1 MVSNRI
7 LILFPYEIN
16 INNGGPSGFL
26 AHNLLDK
33 PRDCFVLSQDIV
45 KTHPEKITK
54 KIDYLTKRILFLWKN
69 KGKDKRKL
77 KEEFFYKYYFEKI
90 KAENYKYIFFHET
103 VHLERF
109 RKYISKKQIIILQ
122 SHSPEIPSVEYRNWA
137 PLNTEEI
144 SFREKAEREAFRR
157 ADIIV
162 FPNKECVSIYE
173 TLITDKSKI
182 KYILSGAKKNYNNDE
197 QNNYE
202 LPQDKINLMYIG
214 RRNKIKGFDI
224 VLETFR
230 KVREKRKDINL
241 IIIGNGEK
249 IEILSDDLSEV
260 LETFEFPRQKWG
272 QYLSLNDYIH
282 PTEIDY
288 IGMFVVSAGEKSRIV
303 SNELISKGEFY
314 RGHLVN
320 SLGLELAES
329 TAEYIHTVM
338 RKDVGIIDKNISM
351 DDILKAKYQGN
362 RYSFGYP
369 ACPDLSNQEK
379 LFGLL
384 KPERFGVKLTEGYM
398 MYPEA
403 SVSAIVFS
411 QPFCKYFNM

>member
-33 PRDCFVLSQDIV
+33 PRDCFILSQDIV

-157 ADIIV
+157 ADVIV
-162 FPNKECVSIYE
+162 FPNEECVSIYE

-197 QNNYE
+197 QNNYK
-202 LPQDKINLMYIG
+202 LPEDKINLMYIG

-224 VLETFR
+224 VLEIFR

-249 IEILSDDLSEV
+249 IEE
-260 LETFEFPRQKWG
+260 E
-272 QYLSLNDYIH
+272 
-282 PTEIDY
+282 
-288 IGMFVVSAGEKSRIV
+288 
-303 SNELISKGEFY
+303 
-314 RGHLVN
+314 
-320 SLGLELAES
+320 
-329 TAEYIHTVM
+329 
-338 RKDVGIIDKNISM
+338 GIIDIGFSKNPIGWYNSA
-351 DDILKAKYQGN
+351 DYLINAN
-362 RYSFGYP
+362 RQSYF
-369 ACPDLSNQEK
+369 DLSIIEALTTGIPIIMSDN
-379 LFGLL
+379 FGHSYYKGKSSLIKTFDVKSPDELYKILTGDL
-384 KPERFGVKLTEGYM
+384 KKRDYKKTENIELYENNLTDGCYYERFKKFAEEIMYTE
-398 MYPEA
+398 
-403 SVSAIVFS
+403 
-411 QPFCKYFNM
+411 K

>member
-33 PRDCFVLSQDIV
+33 PRDCFILSQDIV

-182 KYILSGAKKNYNNDE
+182 KYILSGAKKNYNNGE
-197 QNNYE
+197 QNNYK
-202 LPQDKINLMYIG
+202 LPEDK
-214 RRNKIKGFDI
+214 
-224 VLETFR
+224 
-230 KVREKRKDINL
+230 INL

-249 IEILSDDLSEV
+249 IEE
-260 LETFEFPRQKWG
+260 E
-272 QYLSLNDYIH
+272 
-282 PTEIDY
+282 
-288 IGMFVVSAGEKSRIV
+288 
-303 SNELISKGEFY
+303 
-314 RGHLVN
+314 
-320 SLGLELAES
+320 
-329 TAEYIHTVM
+329 
-338 RKDVGIIDKNISM
+338 GIIDIGFSKNPIGWYNSA
-351 DDILKAKYQGN
+351 DYLINAN
-362 RYSFGYP
+362 RQSYF
-369 ACPDLSNQEK
+369 DLSIIEALTTGIPIIMSDNFGHSYYKGKSSLIKTFDVKSPDELYKILTGDLKKRDYEK
-379 LFGLL
+379 TENIELYENNLTDDCYY
-384 KPERFGVKLTEGYM
+384 ERFKKFAGEIMYTE
-398 MYPEA
+398 
-403 SVSAIVFS
+403 
-411 QPFCKYFNM
+411 K